1 MNWQLA
7 AAIASPI
14 VSVAGATLI
23 AHVTARSTNAATK
36 HQTES
41 TTLVDFNQQLLEE
54 RQQLLGEIKNQVSNG
69 HSTNLRDDLTAA
81 LRMVGDLGDDVR
93 LVRADISGLSGDV
106 RGLRA
111 GLSALERRVAEGQ
124 KDT

>member
-1 MNWQLA
+1 MSWQLA
-7 AAIASPI
+7 GAIISPI
-14 VSVAGATLI
+14 ASVAGATLI

-41 TTLVDFNQQLLEE
+41 TTLVDFNQQLLGE
-54 RQQLLGEIKNQVSNG
+54 RQQLLDEIKNQVSNG

-111 GLSALERRVAEGQ
+111 GLSALERRVAEGR